1 MNNCESKERGR
12 VLKVLAELTERT
24 GFGSAVKTVDE
35 AVRLNATDP
44 DSLQS
49 LYRRT
54 YTDVPLLPP
63 LDNNASLPHQ
73 KVIPFRN
80 DLQMLDAALTKGG
93 ASNTGFRTSVSAPCA
108 VTRKNVCITFLSGS
122 KV

>member
-1 MNNCESKERGR
+1 MVCNGYVAGRIAASRG
-12 VLKVLAELTERT
+12 LATFSNLEMQHSPKIFCIFLQKVLA
-24 GFGSAVKTVDE
+24 KNTVDE

-54 YTDVPLLPP
+54 YADVPLLPP
-63 LDNNASLPHQ
+63 LENKVLLPQQ

-80 DLQMLDAALTKGG
+80 DLKMLDAALKKGG
-93 ASNTGFRTSVSAPCA
+93 VSNG
-108 VTRKNVCITFLSGS
+108 
-122 KV
+122 

>member
-1 MNNCESKERGR
+1 MMPQTMQIYMDNCESRERGR
-12 VLKVLAELTERT
+12 ILKVLAKLTERT
-24 GFGSAVKTVDE
+24 GFDTAVHTVEE

-54 YTDVPLLPP
+54 YADVPLLPP
-63 LDNNASLPHQ
+63 LENKALLSQQ

-80 DLQMLDAALTKGG
+80 ELKVLDAALKKGG
-93 ASNTGFRTSVSAPCA
+93 VSNG
-108 VTRKNVCITFLSGS
+108 G
-122 KV
+122 